1 MKEVHISKGG
11 EDMNRKS
18 KNQPGESLWTVQ
30 TAADFLGY
38 SDGTVRNLIGQGKLP
53 RVKLPTGAIR
63 IPSEAV
69 KTFGYGA
76 AQPRNSHPAR

>member
-1 MKEVHISKGG
+1 MNIPEGG
-11 EDMNRKS
+11 EFVDRKS

-30 TAADFLGY
+30 TAAAFLGY
-38 SDGTVRNLIGQGKLP
+38 SDGTVRNLLTQGKLP

-69 KTFGYGA
+69 KTFGYGS
-76 AQPRNSHPAR
+76 AQPKDAHPAR